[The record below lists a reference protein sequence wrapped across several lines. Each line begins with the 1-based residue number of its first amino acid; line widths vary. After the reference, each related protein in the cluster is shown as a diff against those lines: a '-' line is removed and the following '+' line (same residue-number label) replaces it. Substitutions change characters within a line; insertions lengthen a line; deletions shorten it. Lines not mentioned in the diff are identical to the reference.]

1 MSIHVRIVS
10 VFISVLLLFVVQGC
24 YKEKPTVAS
33 IKLLRASDSTAVN
46 GAELRLYYDGSTRL
60 DALARTNSTGIAEV
74 DYTEQFKAGQSGFAV
89 LDVDLVIGDSVV
101 EPLIGTIKIEQE
113 KKSQQTVFCTRC

>member
-10 VFISVLLLFVVQGC
+10 VFISALLLFVVQGC

-113 KKSQQTVFCTRC
+113 KKSQQTIFCTRC

>member
-10 VFISVLLLFVVQGC
+10 VFISALLLFVVQGC
-24 YKEKPTVAS
+24 YKEKATIAS

-74 DYTEQFKAGQSGFAV
+74 DYSEQFKAGQSGFAV
-89 LDVDLVIGDSVV
+89 LDIDLVIGDSVV

>member
-113 KKSQQTVFCTRC
+113 KKSQQTIFCTRC